1 VLDVIGAGRF
11 IRGGAPP
18 SPSEFDMTDRISL
31 LQNLLA
37 KAKKLG
43 AEAADAVVFGSV
55 SSSVS
60 YRLGKLEE
68 VERSESSDLGLRVFI
83 GKRQAAVASTDF
95 SERTLDQL
103 AERAVAMAR
112 TTPEDPYC
120 GLAPRELLAKTW
132 PSLDLEDTHE
142 PSSERL
148 VELAKNC
155 EGAAREVK
163 GITNSEGASAGWGRG
178 AVALATSDGFAGSYA
193 STSVSVS
200 VSVLAG
206 EGTHMER
213 DYDFSSARYV
223 ADLADPQAVGRSA
236 AERTLKRLNPR
247 KVSTQSVP
255 VIYDPRVSNS
265 IVGHL
270 AGAINGISIARGTSF
285 LKDKMGQRI
294 FAAGIR
300 IVDDPHIV
308 RGVRSKPFDGEGVA
322 NRAMNL
328 IEDGELRTWLLD
340 SAAARQL
347 GLTTTGHAARG
358 TGGPPSPSVSNLYL
372 VPGTATPEELIGDI
386 KQGFYVNEL
395 IGMGV
400 NGVTGDYSRGAAG
413 FWIENGKL
421 AYPVSEV
428 TIAGNLNAMFAH
440 VIPANDLVFKYGTNA
455 PTLRIDGMTVAGS

>member
-1 VLDVIGAGRF
+1 
-11 IRGGAPP
+11 
-18 SPSEFDMTDRISL
+18 MTDRISL

-37 KAKKLG
+37 KAKRLG

-83 GKRQAAVASTDF
+83 GKRQAAVSSTDF

-120 GLAPRELLAKTW
+120 GLAPREMLAKTW
-132 PSLDLEDTHE
+132 PSLDLEDSNE

-328 IEDGELRTWLLD
+328 IEDGELKTWLLD

>member
-1 VLDVIGAGRF
+1 
-11 IRGGAPP
+11 
-18 SPSEFDMTDRISL
+18 MTDRIAL
-31 LQNLLA
+31 LENLIA
-37 KAKKLG
+37 KAKRLG
-43 AEAADAVVFGSV
+43 AEAVDAVVFGSV

-132 PSLDLEDTHE
+132 PSLDLEDTNE

-178 AVALATSDGFAGSYA
+178 AVALATSDGFAGAYA
-193 STSVSVS
+193 SSSVSVS

-270 AGAINGISIARGTSF
+270 AGAINGVSIARGTSF

-328 IEDGELRTWLLD
+328 IEDGELKTWLLD

>member
-1 VLDVIGAGRF
+1 LALAGSF
-11 IRGGAPP
+11 AAAHHPP
-18 SPSEFDMTDRISL
+18 PSEFDMTDRISL

-37 KAKKLG
+37 KAKRLG

-132 PSLDLEDTHE
+132 PSLDLEDSNE

-178 AVALATSDGFAGSYA
+178 AVALATSEGFAGSYA

-328 IEDGELRTWLLD
+328 IEDGELKTWLLD
-340 SAAARQL
+340 SASARQL

-372 VPGTATPEELIGDI
+372 VPGTATPEDLIGDI

-428 TIAGNLNAMFAH
+428 TIAGNLNSMFAH

>member
-1 VLDVIGAGRF
+1 
-11 IRGGAPP
+11 
-18 SPSEFDMTDRISL
+18 MTDRISL
-31 LQNLLA
+31 LESLIA
-37 KAKKLG
+37 KAKRLG

-55 SSSVS
+55 SASVS

-83 GKRQAAVASTDF
+83 GRRQAAVASTDL
-95 SERTLDQL
+95 SQRALDAL

-112 TTPEDPYC
+112 ETPEDPYC
-120 GLAPRELLAKTW
+120 GLAPREVLAKTW
-132 PSLDLEDTHE
+132 PALDLEDTHE
-142 PSSERL
+142 PAAERL

-155 EGAAREVK
+155 ESAAREVK

-178 AVALATSDGFAGSYA
+178 AVALVTSEGFAGAYA
-193 STSVSVS
+193 STNVSVS

-213 DYDFSSARYV
+213 DYDFSSAHHL
-223 ADLADPQAVGRSA
+223 ADLGDPQAVGRSA

-247 KVSTQSVP
+247 KVRSQAVP
-255 VIYDPRVSNS
+255 VIFDPRVSNS
-265 IVGHL
+265 LIGHL
-270 AGAINGISIARGTSF
+270 AGAINGVSIARGTSF

-294 FAAGIR
+294 FPAGTR
-300 IVDDPHIV
+300 VVDDPHIV

-328 IEDGELRTWLLD
+328 IEDGVLKTWLLD
-340 SAAARQL
+340 SASARQL

-372 VPGTATPEELIGDI
+372 VPGKVTPEELIADI
-386 KQGFYVNEL
+386 AEGFYVTEL

-413 FWIENGKL
+413 FWIENGKIT
-421 AYPVSEV
+421 YPVSEV
-428 TIAGNLNAMFAH
+428 TIAGNLNAMFAE
-440 VIPANDLVFKYGTNA
+440 IRAANNLVFKYGTNA
-455 PTLRIDGMTVAGS
+455 PTLRIEGMTVAGS